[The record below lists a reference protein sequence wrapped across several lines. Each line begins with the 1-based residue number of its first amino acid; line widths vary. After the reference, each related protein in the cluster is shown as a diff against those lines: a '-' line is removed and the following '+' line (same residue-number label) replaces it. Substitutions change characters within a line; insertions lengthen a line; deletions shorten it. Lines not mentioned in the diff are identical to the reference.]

1 MEALVEVLDL
11 KLMKK
16 TIIWSLA
23 IAIIGGLTIYYV
35 EKDFAHFNNWF
46 EGLWWGITTILTG
59 GFADLH
65 NPSTLIGSV
74 TATLLILSGMVLI
87 GVFVASLSSV
97 IEVSSDDVVGSVKN
111 YIEQRFN
118 VLEKKIN
125 KNKSNN

>member
-1 MEALVEVLDL
+1 
-11 KLMKK
+11 MKK
-16 TIIWSLA
+16 TIFWASSF
-23 IAIIGGLTIYYV
+23 AIIGGLTIYYV
-35 EKDFAHFNNWF
+35 EKDYAQFNNWF

-74 TATLLILSGMVLI
+74 TATLLIISGMVLI

-111 YIEQRFN
+111 YVEIRFN
-118 VLEKKIN
+118 ELEEKIDDISKK
-125 KNKSNN
+125 KRGH